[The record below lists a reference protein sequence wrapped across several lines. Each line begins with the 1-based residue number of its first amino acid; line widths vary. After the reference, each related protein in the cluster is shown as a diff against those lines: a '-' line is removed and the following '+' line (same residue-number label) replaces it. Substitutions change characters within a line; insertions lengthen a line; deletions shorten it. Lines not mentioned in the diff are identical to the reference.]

1 MGTTGPLSD
10 SLSRRSYDVAG
21 PVSDG
26 SALRTIHATFVQAAL
41 DRARRLGVSF
51 SLPIR
56 PRVDSTMAGGPSTR
70 AGDIARGPGYANP
83 VVGRFD
89 DELRAAAAREGV
101 DPDLVRAVAKVESG
115 GNANAVSHAVAKGLM
130 HLMDGT
136 ARSVGVT
143 DSFDPM
149 QNATG
154 GARYLRQMLN
164 RFGGDVTKALAA
176 YNAGPGTVEKY
187 GGTPPFAETQN
198 YVRKVLQ
205 TRDQLRRA
213 GS

>member
-1 MGTTGPLSD
+1 
-10 SLSRRSYDVAG
+10 
-21 PVSDG
+21 
-26 SALRTIHATFVQAAL
+26 
-41 DRARRLGVSF
+41 
-51 SLPIR
+51 
-56 PRVDSTMAGGPSTR
+56 MAVVPSTR
-70 AGDIARGPGYANP
+70 AGDIARGPGSPNP

-115 GNANAVSHAVAKGLM
+115 GNANAVSHAGAKGLM
-130 HLMDGT
+130 QLMDGT